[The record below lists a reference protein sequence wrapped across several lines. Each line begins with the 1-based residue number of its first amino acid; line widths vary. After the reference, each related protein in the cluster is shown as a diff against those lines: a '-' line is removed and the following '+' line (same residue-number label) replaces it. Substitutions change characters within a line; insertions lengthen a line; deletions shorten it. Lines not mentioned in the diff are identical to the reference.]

1 MGKTVSMGWEVV
13 VVGGDGVIVVVGKFL
28 GYVIV
33 DEEHEFRKCGFAN
46 PSLSSKS
53 LTNPYA

>member
-1 MGKTVSMGWEVV
+1 MV
-13 VVGGDGVIVVVGKFL
+13 VVGDDGVILVAGKFL

-33 DEEHEFRKCGFAN
+33 DEEHEFGKCGFAN

>member
-1 MGKTVSMGWEVV
+1 MV
-13 VVGGDGVIVVVGKFL
+13 VVGDDGVILVAGKFL

-33 DEEHEFRKCGFAN
+33 DEEHEFGKCGFAN
-46 PSLSSKS
+46 RSLSSKS